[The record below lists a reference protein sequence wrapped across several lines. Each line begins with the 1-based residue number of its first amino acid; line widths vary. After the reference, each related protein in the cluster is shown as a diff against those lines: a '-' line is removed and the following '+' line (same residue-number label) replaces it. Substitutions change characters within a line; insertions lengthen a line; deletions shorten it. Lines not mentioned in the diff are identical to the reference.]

1 MSTLANVT
9 SFYHIYTFDLVY
21 YDMDRKDLMT
31 SYINSAC
38 KNYAILTD
46 VSIDY
51 SICGLFSL
59 SVECYSKFVST
70 LEKILLYRVHN
81 RFKEEREREDKILH

>member
-31 SYINSAC
+31 SYIISLTD
-38 KNYAILTD
+38 NYVILTD
-46 VSIDY
+46 VSID
-51 SICGLFSL
+51 
-59 SVECYSKFVST
+59 
-70 LEKILLYRVHN
+70 
-81 RFKEEREREDKILH
+81 